1 MKKMFKSIFMVLL
14 IFGCSKKQEYHLDYR
29 ELMRDFVEGISSYA
43 KGFNRD
49 FVIIPQ
55 NGQELLTEDGKANGP
70 IVSDYLNSIDAIGRE
85 ELFYG
90 YEGDNIPTPDSIRNY
105 LIPFMDL
112 AKNNGKKVLIIDY
125 CSNPSYVDDSY
136 YQSEIRGYVSFAAEN
151 RELNSI
157 PSYPPSPYN
166 ENSNDITSI
175 SQVRNFLYL
184 INPSSFPTKE
194 DFLNALRNT
203 NYDLLI
209 IDLFY
214 EGEQLT
220 PQEVS
225 SLKIK
230 ANGGKRLVIAYMSIG
245 EAENYRYYWKKE
257 WETNPPEWLEEENPD
272 WPGNYKVRYW
282 YKEWQDII
290 FGNDSSYT
298 KRILDAGFDGVYLDI
313 IDAFEYFENK

>member
-1 MKKMFKSIFMVLL
+1 MFKSIFMVLL
-14 IFGCSKKQEYHLDYR
+14 IFGCSKKQEYYLDYR

-43 KGFNRD
+43 KGFNKD

-220 PQEVS
+220 SQEVS

>member
-1 MKKMFKSIFMVLL
+1 MVLL

>member
-1 MKKMFKSIFMVLL
+1 MKKMFKLIFMVLL

-43 KGFNRD
+43 KGFNKD